1 MAEHSARAFPEIFTL
16 QQQTLDALLRPGR
29 RLAGV
34 KTALL
39 SAKAQR
45 RMGAAAPVWG
55 WLTSDMEL
63 ADGTELDC
71 RLLPAAKAEP
81 EVVFTLGADLAGPGV
96 TEADVLRATAAISAG
111 IELPGST
118 RPAPPADVRE
128 LVEDNTSAAHYIV
141 GRPVRDFAS
150 LDLSLLGALVERDGE
165 VISSGAGARVLGSP
179 ARSVAWVVNALAHMG
194 LELRAGMIV
203 FTGAI
208 ADPAAVTAGHVISA
222 EFAHLGRVGFTA
234 V

>member
-1 MAEHSARAFPEIFTL
+1 MAGLNARAVPEIL
-16 QQQTLDALLRPGR
+16 AMQQRTLDALLRSGR
-29 RLAGV
+29 QLTGV

-39 SAKAQR
+39 SQAAQR

-63 ADGTELDC
+63 PDGTAIDC
-71 RLLPAAKAEP
+71 ASRPATKAEP
-81 EVVFTLGADLAGPGV
+81 EVVFTLGADLVGPGV
-96 TEADVLRATAAISAG
+96 TETDVLRATAAISAG
-111 IELPGST
+111 IELPGSA

-128 LVEDNTSAAHYIV
+128 FVADNTCAAHYIV
-141 GRPVRDFAS
+141 GRPVLDFAG
-150 LDLSLLGALVERDGE
+150 LDFSLLGALVERDGE

-194 LELRAGMIV
+194 FELHAGLVV

-208 ADPAAVTAGHVISA
+208 ADPVAVTAGHVISA
-222 EFAHLGRVGFTA
+222 EFAHLGRVGLTA

>member
-1 MAEHSARAFPEIFTL
+1 MADHRAPAEIL
-16 QQQTLDALLRPGR
+16 AMQRCSLDTLLRSGR
-29 RLAGV
+29 RLTGV

-39 SAKAQR
+39 SRDAQR
-45 RMGAAAPVWG
+45 RMGASGPVWG

-63 ADGTELDC
+63 PDGTELDC
-71 RLLPAAKAEP
+71 GSHPAVKAEP
-81 EVVFTLGADLAGPGV
+81 EVVFTLGADLVGPGV

-111 IELPGST
+111 IELPGSA
-118 RPAPPADVRE
+118 RSAPPGDVRE
-128 LVEDNTSAAHYIV
+128 FVEDNTSAAHYIV
-141 GRPVRDFAS
+141 GRPVLDFAS
-150 LDLSLLGALVERDGE
+150 LDLSLLGALMERDGE

-194 LELRAGMIV
+194 FELRAGMIV

-208 ADPAAVTAGHVISA
+208 ADPVAVTAGHVISA
-222 EFAHLGRVGFTA
+222 EFAHLGRIGFTA

>member
-1 MAEHSARAFPEIFTL
+1 MDDHSARAFPEIL
-16 QQQTLDALLRPGR
+16 AMQQRTLDALLRSGR
-29 RLAGV
+29 RLTGV

-39 SAKAQR
+39 SQDAQR
-45 RMGAAAPVWG
+45 RLGAAAPVWG

-63 ADGTELDC
+63 PDGTELDC
-71 RLLPAAKAEP
+71 ASRPATKAEP
-81 EVVFTLGADLAGPGV
+81 EVVFTLGADLVGPGV

-111 IELPGST
+111 IELPGSA

-128 LVEDNTSAAHYIV
+128 FVEDNTSAAHYIV
-141 GRPVRDFAS
+141 GRPVLDFAS

-179 ARSVAWVVNALAHMG
+179 ARSVAWVVNALAHME

-203 FTGAI
+203 FSGAI
-208 ADPAAVTAGHVISA
+208 ADPVAVTAGHVISA

>member
-1 MAEHSARAFPEIFTL
+1 MAGLNARAVPEIL
-16 QQQTLDALLRPGR
+16 AMQQRTLDALLRSGR
-29 RLAGV
+29 QLTGV

-39 SAKAQR
+39 SQAAQR

-63 ADGTELDC
+63 PDGTAIDC
-71 RLLPAAKAEP
+71 ASRPATKAEP
-81 EVVFTLGADLAGPGV
+81 EVVFTLGADLVGPGV
-96 TEADVLRATAAISAG
+96 TETDVLRATAAISAG
-111 IELPGST
+111 IELPGSA

-128 LVEDNTSAAHYIV
+128 FVADNTCAAHYIV
-141 GRPVRDFAS
+141 GRPVLDFAG
-150 LDLSLLGALVERDGE
+150 LDFSLLGALVERDGE

-194 LELRAGMIV
+194 FELHAGMIV

-208 ADPAAVTAGHVISA
+208 ADPVAVTAGHVISA
-222 EFAHLGRVGFTA
+222 EFAHLGRVGLTA